1 MASSKY
7 YQWVQRSV
15 MEVGPDC
22 RTYAPLRMASMGS
35 VRPAIFTDPGVRQAG
50 LADLVKETFEA
61 QGSPKIA
68 GIYDQISPEY
78 TGTEA
83 NNCARW
89 LRENAVDGIIAV
101 GGGSVLDCMKTVKV
115 MLGLKVTDVW
125 EAMPAMAAV
134 FTEPEAKPL
143 GIPHISFPT
152 TAGTGAEISPFSV
165 VTNEKANV
173 KGMLAHSFMGSDYA
187 FLDPYMTVGLPRRM
201 TALTGFDA
209 LSHAIEGL
217 TALSTNDMVI
227 AFAAKAIKL
236 IRQNLPI
243 VIENGK
249 DVDART
255 KMLAASH
262 MGIVAICL
270 GGLTVPIH
278 NISHGIGASM
288 HIPHGEAI
296 TVTMPNM
303 MESFSEHYLQA
314 APALAEAFDID
325 SRMKSEEIVAAS
337 IQIVR
342 DLQKT
347 CGVDTKFS
355 PVIDAATVEKL
366 CAAVKSDPAGAIYA
380 IPEDVVKRCIAT
392 AFVVKPDK

>member
-1 MASSKY
+1 MANNKY
-7 YQWVQRSV
+7 YQWIQRSV

-22 RTYAPLRMASMGS
+22 RTYAPLRMSSMGS

-61 QGSPKIA
+61 QGSPKIV
-68 GIYDQISPEY
+68 GVFDKISPEY

-83 NNCARW
+83 NECASW

-125 EAMPAMAAV
+125 ELMPAMAAA
-134 FTEPEAKPL
+134 FSEPEAKHL

-165 VTNEKANV
+165 VTNEKANI
-173 KGMLAHSFMGSDYA
+173 KGMLAHAFMGSDYA
-187 FLDPYMTVGLPRRM
+187 FLDPYMTVGLPPRM

-209 LSHAIEGL
+209 LSHAVEGL

-227 AFAAKAIKL
+227 GFAAKAIRL

-243 VIENGK
+243 VLANGK
-249 DVDART
+249 DIDART

-270 GGLTVPIH
+270 GGLTVPVH

-303 MESFSEHYLQA
+303 MENFPEHYLQA
-314 APALAEAFDID
+314 APALAEAFELDP
-325 SRMKSEEIVAAS
+325 RMKPEEIVAAS
-337 IQIVR
+337 VQVVK
-342 DLQKT
+342 DLQKA
-347 CGVDTKFS
+347 CGVNTKFG
-355 PVIDAATVEKL
+355 PVIDAAVVEKL
-366 CAAVKSDPAGAIYA
+366 CAAVKSDPAGAMYA
-380 IPEDVVKRCIAT
+380 IPEDVVRRCIA
-392 AFVVKPDK
+392 ASFDIKSKK